1 VCESVGRHKYYVS
14 FIDNFSKFTW
24 IYLLKHKS
32 EVLQKNCEFQALV
45 EHLFDKKILIVR
57 SNWGGE
63 YQKLN
68 PFFMEVGIS
77 YHVFCPY
84 VHQQNGSTE
93 RKHRHIV
100 EVGLSLLAHAHMP
113 LKYWYEAFL
122 AATDIINWLPTKVI
136 DLYTPLEKL
145 LKGKTN

>member
-1 VCESVGRHKYYVS
+1 VSLLDVTNIMSVLLIIIVS
-14 FIDNFSKFTW
+14 
-24 IYLLKHKS
+24 LLRYICLSTSLRFYK
-32 EVLQKNCEFQALV
+32 KNCEFQALV

>member
-1 VCESVGRHKYYVS
+1 VSLLDVTNIMSVLLIILVS
-14 FIDNFSKFTW
+14 
-24 IYLLKHKS
+24 LLRYICLSTSLRFYK
-32 EVLQKNCEFQALV
+32 KNCEFQALV

>member
-1 VCESVGRHKYYVS
+1 VSLLDVTNIMSVFLIILVS
-14 FIDNFSKFTW
+14 
-24 IYLLKHKS
+24 LLRYICLSTSLRFYK
-32 EVLQKNCEFQALV
+32 KNCEFQALV

>member
-1 VCESVGRHKYYVS
+1 VSLLDVTNIMSVLLIIIVS
-14 FIDNFSKFTW
+14 
-24 IYLLKHKS
+24 LLKYICLSTSLRFYK
-32 EVLQKNCEFQALV
+32 KNCEFQALV